1 MGKGLPLRL
10 DIHLRKVNASPLP
23 FDCQY
28 ALASM
33 LVGKMAGVRSDLAT
47 RLHESRGFLSS
58 REFNLHRRRFTAQS
72 VEVRSHHPLHS
83 KAFLRTS
90 SPVLVHLESEF
101 LGAINAI

>member
-1 MGKGLPLRL
+1 MGKGVPLRL
-10 DIHLRKVNASPLP
+10 DIQLRKVSASPLP
-23 FDCQY
+23 FDYQC

-33 LVGKMAGVRSDLAT
+33 LVGKIAEVRSDLAT

>member
-1 MGKGLPLRL
+1 VGKGIPLRL
-10 DIHLRKVNASPLP
+10 DIHLRKVSASPLP
-23 FDCQY
+23 FDYQC

-33 LVGKMAGVRSDLAT
+33 LVGKIAEVRSDLAT
-47 RLHESRGFLSS
+47 RLHESRGFLSY

-83 KAFLRTS
+83 KAYLRTS
-90 SPVLVHLESEF
+90 LPIQLHQVSGF